1 MLLRAANA
9 NIEDI
14 PGTDCAL
21 KCQTGFRCMISKSK
35 KMKKIREVEMIKL
48 KEIEICEEKI

>member
-1 MLLRAANA
+1 
-9 NIEDI
+9 
-14 PGTDCAL
+14 
-21 KCQTGFRCMISKSK
+21 MISKSK